1 MAFTEVIA
9 EPSIS
14 DQSSAVER
22 LSQMHRNGTGDSVST
37 RVECAVSLVIYL
49 MVRRCEWSLAWSGVV
64 AEVCFNIDHRARLLG
79 MEAGAARDLMLAA
92 RDLMLAARDLMLAA
106 SGQSWSA
113 ASIDRHQSKR
123 WSSWSSRLRHVFV
136 HQKPKPR
143 IAARFQA
150 FPENRAGGI

>member
-22 LSQMHRNGTGDSVST
+22 LSQMHRNGTGDWVSI

-49 MVRRCEWSLAWSGVV
+49 RVRRCEWSLAWSGVV
-64 AEVCFNIDHRARLLG
+64 AEVCFNIDHHARILG

-92 RDLMLAARDLMLAA
+92 R
-106 SGQSWSA
+106 GQSRSA
-113 ASIDRHQSKR
+113 ASIERYQSKR
-123 WSSWSSRLRHVFV
+123 RSSWSSRLRHAFV

-150 FPENRAGGI
+150 FSENRAGGI